1 MTSTNEAS
9 EQAAPGEAQ
18 QGQLENVS
26 KPSMMASALAL
37 AARGLRVFPCKPR
50 QKIPDS
56 DHGHL
61 DATVDAKTIKRR
73 WTETADANIGLRP
86 DASGFVVVD
95 VDTRNGGYKTLEAL
109 EAELGPCPDTVVA
122 RTGCREP
129 GLHLYYRVPAGM
141 EFRGKLGDGIDI
153 KYRGYVLA
161 PPSIHPDGG
170 RYEWLSSPFDTEVA
184 ELPPAWL
191 ARMKKTDANNNAPPV
206 QLHKG
211 ENSTTTS
218 AYGAVAI
225 EEEIRAV
232 RTATQGERNNRLNR
246 AAFALGQLNA
256 GGEVVDIREAL
267 VQAAMEVG
275 LPEHEARRTVDSG
288 WSAGQSEPRMAPKD
302 ASGGSGE
309 PGHGGAECDWEPPVG
324 LEGGALPEFP
334 IAALPAPLAE
344 YAAAV
349 AKAVQVPVDMPGV
362 LILGALSAA
371 CGRDFVVQV
380 ADGYIEPVNLYLV
393 VAMDPGNRKSA
404 AISKMIAPI
413 EAYERQLRE
422 ERKVPVAIE
431 RAEYDAFV
439 KRLEETKRE
448 AAKAAPEDQPAALAA
463 VREAA
468 ADLETRRLPV
478 LPRLLADDI
487 TSEKQVSLL
496 VEHGSMAMLSPEGG
510 VFDIIGGRYSGG
522 EPNLDVYLKAHTG
535 EPITVDRMNRP
546 SEHVARPILT
556 LCLTV
561 QIIVLRRLAEKRD
574 FRGRGLVARFLYSI
588 PPSLLGKRAVD
599 PPPVPAD
606 LSRAYEQLLRTL
618 LVNAGGP
625 IEDPRMLRLSGE
637 ARAAWLA
644 FCTEHEPRLGDGGDF
659 ASMTDWAGKLP
670 GAIIRIAGLLHAAQ
684 FPGAPTDTPISA
696 ATMASAIALGRY
708 FTSHA
713 LAAFAIMGADP
724 TLDGARHILA
734 WLKRIDASSFVLR
747 DAFQA
752 LKGTFRK
759 VDELRAALAILEE
772 RSYIRQR
779 PEGRREGPG
788 RKPSP
793 TYNVNPLWLRAATCS
808 HNSQNPQNSDPITPP
823 TNSGDCENYGNGS
836 GSGLEDSVASVA
848 AMTEANSGNCE
859 DSGKGFGFAENAEQA
874 AGEEPAEFAGGQ
886 AATSN
891 NTEEGFL

>member
-1 MTSTNEAS
+1 MASKSMTSKPV
-9 EQAAPGEAQ
+9 APSEAQ
-18 QGQLENVS
+18 QGSPKDTSE
-26 KPSMMASALAL
+26 PPMMAAALAL
-37 AARGLRVFPCKPR
+37 ARTGLCVFPCLPR
-50 QKIPDS
+50 DKIPVGG
-56 DHGHL
+56 HGFL
-61 DATVDAKTIKRR
+61 DGTTDPETIIRW
-73 WTETADANIGLRP
+73 WTETPDANIGIAC
-86 DASGFVVVD
+86 DSSGLVVAD
-95 VDTRNGGYKTLEAL
+95 VDARHGGYETLQAL
-109 EAELGPCPDTVVA
+109 EAEIGLYPDTVLA
-122 RTGCREP
+122 RTGCDEP
-129 GLHLYYRVPAGM
+129 GLHIYLRVPPGL
-141 EFRGKLGDGIDI
+141 ELRGKLGPGIDI
-153 KYRGYVLA
+153 KHHGYVIAA
-161 PPSIHPDGG
+161 PSLHPDGG
-170 RYEWLSSPFDTEVA
+170 TYEWLTSPFDNEVA
-184 ELPPAWL
+184 ELPAAWL

-206 QLHKG
+206 QLHKS

-225 EEEIRAV
+225 EKEIKAV

-246 AAFALGQLNA
+246 AAFALGQLHA
-256 GGEVVDIREAL
+256 GGEIADVQVEL
-267 VQAAMEVG
+267 VQAALGAG

-522 EPNLDVYLKAHTG
+522 EPNTTDSKSCQSG
-535 EPITVDRMNRP
+535 
-546 SEHVARPILT
+546 
-556 LCLTV
+556 
-561 QIIVLRRLAEKRD
+561 
-574 FRGRGLVARFLYSI
+574 
-588 PPSLLGKRAVD
+588 GK
-599 PPPVPAD
+599 
-606 LSRAYEQLLRTL
+606 
-618 LVNAGGP
+618 
-625 IEDPRMLRLSGE
+625 
-637 ARAAWLA
+637 
-644 FCTEHEPRLGDGGDF
+644 
-659 ASMTDWAGKLP
+659 
-670 GAIIRIAGLLHAAQ
+670 
-684 FPGAPTDTPISA
+684 SA
-696 ATMASAIALGRY
+696 T
-708 FTSHA
+708 
-713 LAAFAIMGADP
+713 
-724 TLDGARHILA
+724 
-734 WLKRIDASSFVLR
+734 
-747 DAFQA
+747 
-752 LKGTFRK
+752 
-759 VDELRAALAILEE
+759 
-772 RSYIRQR
+772 
-779 PEGRREGPG
+779 
-788 RKPSP
+788 
-793 TYNVNPLWLRAATCS
+793 
-808 HNSQNPQNSDPITPP
+808 
-823 TNSGDCENYGNGS
+823 
-836 GSGLEDSVASVA
+836 
-848 AMTEANSGNCE
+848 
-859 DSGKGFGFAENAEQA
+859 
-874 AGEEPAEFAGGQ
+874 
-886 AATSN
+886 
-891 NTEEGFL
+891 